1 MLEPALA
8 IEPAPFDAQVAAHRA
23 RPGAKQ
29 AHAMPVGDVP
39 GRFGTSLH
47 AGLTGAEARRRLSWA
62 GRNVIA
68 PKEPTGALVLFLHQL
83 ASPVVYLLAAAG
95 GLALYFGDWR
105 EAVAVVAV
113 LAVNTGLGFFT
124 ELRAVR
130 SVEGLRALG
139 THSSRVRRDGYVR
152 VLAAEDLVPGDI
164 VLVEGGDAVPADIRL
179 VEASNL
185 GADESMLTGESVP
198 ANKSADPVAPDAL
211 LAERSSM
218 LFRGTLITRGSGT
231 GIVVATGAETELGG
245 VSRLV
250 EQAEPERSP
259 LERRLEHL
267 SRQMVRLVLMVV
279 VLLAGVGVATG
290 KDLRLMTEASIALA
304 VAAIPEGLP
313 IVATLTLA
321 RGMWRMACRNA
332 LIQRLSAVET
342 LGATTLILTD
352 KTGTLTE
359 NRMTV
364 RHLSSPSGDLP
375 VSEGGCDASS
385 EAQRL
390 LRVAVLCNDAAL
402 GAGVREGS
410 GDPTEQALL
419 RAGRSAGLDREALLH
434 EWPKVK
440 KHAFEADTRMMA
452 TVHPSGPRYWVAV
465 KGAPEAV
472 LAASRRTGVGE
483 CDRLLDHNDR
493 DLWRRRGED
502 LGARGLRV
510 IACAEKMADDRD
522 IHPFE
527 DLTFL
532 GLVGLED
539 PAREDVPAAL
549 AACRAAGI
557 RVVMVTGDHAITARS
572 IACAI
577 GLAQPE
583 DRVVEGATAGGLP
596 NGHEDI
602 AVFAR
607 VSPVEKLAL
616 VRAYQDMG
624 EVVAMTGD
632 GVNDAPALRQADIGV
647 AMGLRGADVAREA
660 AAMVLLDDAF
670 PTIVGAIR
678 EGRIIFDN
686 IRRFVAY
693 LLACNLSEA
702 MVVGLAVVST
712 LPLPILPLQI
722 LYLNIVTDVFP
733 AFALALGEGRD
744 DILQR
749 PPRDPKEPILGR
761 NQWGWIVL
769 HAGAMTASTFGALA
783 VAELWLAFDR
793 ASIVTVTFLTLA
805 FAQLWQVFNMR
816 ASGSKSCRNEV
827 MRNPWVWAAL
837 LLCTALLVGPTYLPS
852 VGTVL
857 GLAPLGWNGWALVLS
872 ASLAPLLAVQFAT
885 LVAGAIK
892 PSAREGRSV

>member
-1 MLEPALA
+1 MGGSK
-8 IEPAPFDAQVAAHRA
+8 RY
-23 RPGAKQ
+23 R
-29 AHAMPVGDVP
+29 
-39 GRFGTSLH
+39 
-47 AGLTGAEARRRLSWA
+47 
-62 GRNVIA
+62 

-267 SRQMVRLVLMVV
+267 SRQMVWLVLMVV

-402 GAGVREGS
+402 GAGVRRGQRRPD
-410 GDPTEQALL
+410 GTGA
-419 RAGRSAGLDREALLH
+419 SACG
-434 EWPKVK
+434 V
-440 KHAFEADTRMMA
+440 
-452 TVHPSGPRYWVAV
+452 GPR
-465 KGAPEAV
+465 
-472 LAASRRTGVGE
+472 
-483 CDRLLDHNDR
+483 
-493 DLWRRRGED
+493 
-502 LGARGLRV
+502 
-510 IACAEKMADDRD
+510 
-522 IHPFE
+522 
-527 DLTFL
+527 
-532 GLVGLED
+532 
-539 PAREDVPAAL
+539 
-549 AACRAAGI
+549 
-557 RVVMVTGDHAITARS
+557 
-572 IACAI
+572 
-577 GLAQPE
+577 
-583 DRVVEGATAGGLP
+583 
-596 NGHEDI
+596 
-602 AVFAR
+602 
-607 VSPVEKLAL
+607 
-616 VRAYQDMG
+616 
-624 EVVAMTGD
+624 
-632 GVNDAPALRQADIGV
+632 
-647 AMGLRGADVAREA
+647 
-660 AAMVLLDDAF
+660 
-670 PTIVGAIR
+670 
-678 EGRIIFDN
+678 
-686 IRRFVAY
+686 
-693 LLACNLSEA
+693 
-702 MVVGLAVVST
+702 
-712 LPLPILPLQI
+712 
-722 LYLNIVTDVFP
+722 
-733 AFALALGEGRD
+733 
-744 DILQR
+744 
-749 PPRDPKEPILGR
+749 
-761 NQWGWIVL
+761 
-769 HAGAMTASTFGALA
+769 ASTATP
-783 VAELWLAFDR
+783 
-793 ASIVTVTFLTLA
+793 SCT
-805 FAQLWQVFNMR
+805 
-816 ASGSKSCRNEV
+816 SGR
-827 MRNPWVWAAL
+827 R
-837 LLCTALLVGPTYLPS
+837 
-852 VGTVL
+852 
-857 GLAPLGWNGWALVLS
+857 
-872 ASLAPLLAVQFAT
+872 
-885 LVAGAIK
+885 
-892 PSAREGRSV
+892 